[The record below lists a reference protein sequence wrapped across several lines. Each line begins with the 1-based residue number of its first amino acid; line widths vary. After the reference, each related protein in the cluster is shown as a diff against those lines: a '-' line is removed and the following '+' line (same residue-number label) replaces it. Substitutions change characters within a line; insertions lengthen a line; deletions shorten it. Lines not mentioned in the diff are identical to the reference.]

1 MCRQGG
7 YYEQAAYLA
16 EKHGETDLVVDI
28 LVEDSKRYDDALSF
42 IWQQDPET
50 VSITSLTLYFHI
62 GVRLIKY
69 RGLGVPMPDEVCEG
83 AHRALP

>member
-16 EKHGETDLVVDI
+16 EQHEEIDLVVDI
-28 LVEDSKRYDDALSF
+28 LVEDSKNYDEALSF

-50 VSITSLTLYFHI
+50 VCILQVLLLCAHLARIFTVGI
-62 GVRLIKY
+62 WLI
-69 RGLGVPMPDEVCEG
+69 
-83 AHRALP
+83 AHTFRPTTVS

>member
-16 EKHGETDLVVDI
+16 QQHGETDLVVDI
-28 LVEDSKRYDDALSF
+28 LVEDSKSYAEALVF

-50 VSITSLTLYFHI
+50 VS
-62 GVRLIKY
+62 VC
-69 RGLGVPMPDEVCEG
+69 GL
-83 AHRALP
+83 